1 MSKVNKSINFARRR
15 AGELIK
21 CVLAKRMPVKQ
32 ALLAFPRDIQ
42 DQSVIASWH
51 ALCHLEADE
60 DLRKKDKEYAEEQD
74 LYLADIAEILYSGQ
88 ELPFNIRDAYK
99 QYYNSPLNP
108 HKPGFAGFLAGLR
121 NFLVIKK

>member
-1 MSKVNKSINFARRR
+1 MSKVNKGINFARRR

-21 CVLAKRMPVKQ
+21 CVLVKRMPVKQ
-32 ALLAFPRDIQ
+32 ALLAFPKDVQ

-60 DLRKKDKEYAEEQD
+60 DLRKRDKEYAEEQD

-99 QYYNSPLNP
+99 QYYDFPLNP
-108 HKPGFAGFLAGLR
+108 HKPGFAGFLAGLQ

>member
-1 MSKVNKSINFARRR
+1 MSQVNKSINLARRR

-32 ALLAFPRDIQ
+32 ALLAFPRDVQ

-74 LYLADIAEILYSGQ
+74 LYLADIAETLYSGQ

-99 QYYNSPLNP
+99 KYYDSPLNP
-108 HKPGFAGFLAGLR
+108 HKPGFTGFLASLR